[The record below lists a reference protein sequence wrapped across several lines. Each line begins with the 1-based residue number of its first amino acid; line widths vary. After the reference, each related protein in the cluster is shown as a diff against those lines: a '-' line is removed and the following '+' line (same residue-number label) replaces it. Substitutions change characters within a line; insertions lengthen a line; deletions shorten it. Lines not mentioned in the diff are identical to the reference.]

1 MNPNTRNFMISNI
14 TRIECK
20 VGEKVYHLSC
30 DMDSPVADVKEAVF
44 QFQKYIGHIEDQIK
58 KNLEAQKAAEAEKA
72 AVVEESPKQE

>member
-1 MNPNTRNFMISNI
+1 MISNI